1 MNKNLNTY
9 LDSYISFMQSKVT
22 YFRSKKKR
30 KKKTKVI
37 KTQLIFRA
45 SDMSRARGSEQS
57 WEHSIQKCLTA

>member
-22 YFRSKKKR
+22 YFRSKKR
-30 KKKTKVI
+30 KKKIKVI

>member
-22 YFRSKKKR
+22 YFRSKKK
-30 KKKTKVI
+30 KTKVI

-45 SDMSRARGSEQS
+45 SDISRARGSEQS

>member
-22 YFRSKKKR
+22 YFRSKKK
-30 KKKTKVI
+30 KTKVI

-57 WEHSIQKCLTA
+57 WKHSIQKCLTA

>member
-1 MNKNLNTY
+1 MNKILNTY
-9 LDSYISFMQSKVT
+9 LDSYISFMQSKVK
-22 YFRSKKKR
+22 YFRCKKE
-30 KKKTKVI
+30 KKTKVI

>member
-1 MNKNLNTY
+1 MNKTLNTY

-22 YFRSKKKR
+22 YFRSKKK
-30 KKKTKVI
+30 KKVI

>member
-22 YFRSKKKR
+22 YFRSK

>member
-22 YFRSKKKR
+22 YFRSKKK
-30 KKKTKVI
+30 KIKVI

>member
-22 YFRSKKKR
+22 YFRSKKKKR
-30 KKKTKVI
+30 KVI